1 MKLAPAALKAS
12 TALAAL
18 AFTLTACGSP
28 APEAAQPST
37 PEPMVAEASTS
48 EDEAQEE
55 APEAA
60 EEGMPQDEIESDTL
74 KSFGETAKLTDIGAE
89 VTVKYLGP
97 AKATDTSTSGVAD
110 ATEFSVTIEN
120 VGNEVING
128 YDVIFEGL
136 YAGEDGMPSEEIYDM
151 DNGWSGPDY
160 SAITPGRKQ
169 TVKTAFE
176 APEPGL
182 VQFMLSVG
190 WSDTIVFEGDLSD

>member
-37 PEPMVAEASTS
+37 PEPMVAEAPTP

-74 KSFGETAKLTDIGAE
+74 KPFGETAVLSDIGAE
-89 VTVKYLGP
+89 VTVKYLG
-97 AKATDTSTSGVAD
+97 KSKSSDTSTSGVAD
-110 ATEFSVTIEN
+110 VMEFSVTIEN
-120 VGNEVING
+120 ASNDPIDG
-128 YDVIFEGL
+128 YDVFFDGL
-136 YAGEDGMPSEEIYDM
+136 YAGEDGMPSEEVYDM
-151 DNGWSGPDY
+151 DNGWSGPEY
-160 SAITPGRKQ
+160 STITPGRKQ

-182 VQFMLSVG
+182 VQFMMSIGFSETL
-190 WSDTIVFEGDLSD
+190 VFEGDLSD